1 MSMNTPFLVV
11 CLIAG
16 LLAAGCGGGDV
27 PRPRPIP
34 VTRDVV
40 QEVCS
45 FLEGYSKGQPVGSE
59 RQLFDAWVDQIR
71 ARDPSLADLLGPGL
85 RDIAKSPSAAKAV
98 AIRLLPEFRAG
109 ASKEARPDDVPR
121 SP

>member
-16 LLAAGCGGGDV
+16 LLATGCGGGDV

-71 ARDPSLADLLGPGL
+71 ARDPSVADLLGPGL
-85 RDIAKSPSAAKAV
+85 RDIAASPSAAKAV
-98 AIRLLPEFRAG
+98 AIRLLNKLRAG
-109 ASKEARPDDVPR
+109 SSEEARPDDVPR